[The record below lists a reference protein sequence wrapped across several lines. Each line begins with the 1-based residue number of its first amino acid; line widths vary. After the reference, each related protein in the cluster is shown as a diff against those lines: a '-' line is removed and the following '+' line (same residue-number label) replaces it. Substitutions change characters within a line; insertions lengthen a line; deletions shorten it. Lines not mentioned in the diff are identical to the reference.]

1 MKSRLIEYKPSP
13 GNQHLVRRRL
23 YPCTLILWCGLW
35 LHSRMVGGLTYVL

>member
-1 MKSRLIEYKPSP
+1 MKRRLIEYQLSP
-13 GNQHLVRRRL
+13 GNQNLVRRRL